1 MGDLHRVLGPAH
13 ATAVALGALCG
24 AGVVF
29 VPRRV
34 ENLAGPVTPL
44 AFLLATAGALA
55 LAVCWAVFLAGPTGD
70 RSGGGYRH
78 LARTWDSERLAFAV
92 VWTKPAAY
100 VGLLALLAAWLGD
113 WLARTVGVA
122 GTRLPVLST
131 LAADQWAVGLLAL
144 LTGLHL
150 LGARWP
156 ARLQLVVTGAFVALL
171 LGMLLPGLPA
181 IVPGNFVPLLP
192 TESLRADPAGA
203 VVDATL
209 VALFGVVG
217 LDVAAN
223 LGGETREPRRWLP
236 RVLLGTTL
244 AVGVTVTLVATITL
258 GVIPWT
264 RLVFASVPFADAA
277 ASYLRV
283 RADLLA
289 TPAILLATGGGLLA
303 FSWAPT
309 RLLYDLGAL
318 LPPLARTNRRGAPDV
333 AVLATTLPAAVLVVT
348 DTVHLALYLVLPG
361 LFGLYLCHG
370 LTAAALPRADPE
382 GFVAGTTAGAGRD
395 GDSDDG
401 TDSTDATGSD
411 DGTDSADQ
419 ALLHRYPALLVVTG
433 LATAGLSTLS
443 LALVATRDPATTLGW
458 LRVAPALSVLSEGTL
473 VRDPATTVL
482 PATVAWLTVGAL
494 VWLTARDYRLSTETP
509 SESEME
515 TERPESTTR
524 PNTTDRRRE

>member
-1 MGDLHRVLGPAH
+1 M
-13 ATAVALGALCG
+13 
-24 AGVVF
+24 
-29 VPRRV
+29 
-34 ENLAGPVTPL
+34 TPL

-70 RSGGGYRH
+70 RPGGAYRH
-78 LARTWDSERLAFAV
+78 LARTWDSTALAFAV

-100 VGLLALLAAWLGD
+100 VGLLALLAAWLGN
-113 WLARTVGVA
+113 WLARTVGV
-122 GTRLPVLST
+122 GSVRLPVLST

-150 LGARWP
+150 LGAGWP

-171 LGMLLPGLPA
+171 FGVLLPGLPA

-192 TESLRADPAGA
+192 TESLRADPVGA
-203 VVDATL
+203 VGDATL

-217 LDVAAN
+217 TEVVAN
-223 LGGETREPRRWLP
+223 LAGETREPRRWLP

-244 AVGVTVTLVATITL
+244 AVGVAVTLVATITL

-289 TPAILLATGGGLLA
+289 APAILLATAGGLLA

-309 RLLYDLGAL
+309 RLLYDLGDL

-361 LFGLYLCHG
+361 LFGLYCCHG

-382 GFVAGTTAGAGRD
+382 GFVAGTTDASAAHATETT
-395 GDSDDG
+395 DSDDAADLEG
-401 TDSTDATGSD
+401 VTDSD
-411 DGTDSADQ
+411 DH
-419 ALLHRYPALLVVTG
+419 ALLRAHPALVVVAG
-433 LATAGLSTLS
+433 LTTAALSTLC
-443 LALVATRDPATTLGW
+443 LGLVATRDPATTLGW
-458 LRVAPALSVLSEGTL
+458 LRVAPALSVLPEGTL

-494 VWLTARDYRLSTETP
+494 VWLTARDYRLSTET
-509 SESEME
+509 ESGDE
-515 TERPESTTR
+515 TERPASTTG
-524 PNTTDRRRE
+524 PNTVERRRE